1 MSTLQDPTPEKRT
14 EERQAFFFHM
24 LISCGSDRL

>member
-14 EERQAFFFHM
+14 EERQAFFFFPYADK
-24 LISCGSDRL
+24 LWI

>member
-14 EERQAFFFHM
+14 EERQAFFFSYADK
-24 LISCGSDRL
+24 LWI